1 MKACNQYISYMS
13 FQIHT
18 AAMKKKYY
26 NSTSVDQETEAQ
38 QLKWLIP
45 ALELVNENAKVKIYP
60 RQFERAFYF
69 IPNNENF

>member
-38 QLKWLIP
+38 
-45 ALELVNENAKVKIYP
+45 
-60 RQFERAFYF
+60 
-69 IPNNENF
+69 